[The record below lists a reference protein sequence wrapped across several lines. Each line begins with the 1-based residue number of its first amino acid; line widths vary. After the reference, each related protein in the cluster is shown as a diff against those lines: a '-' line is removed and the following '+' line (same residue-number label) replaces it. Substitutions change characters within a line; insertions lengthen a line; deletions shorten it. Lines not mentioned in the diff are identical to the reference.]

1 MYRELAARGLVVG
14 EVGRGTFV
22 RAAGRTPGPAL
33 GEPNGARIDLE
44 LSVPSVP
51 GQSELLAAG
60 MERLLRPDVLGAA
73 LGAARVTGTPAARE
87 AAAALLAAPGWRP
100 APSGVLFAGNGRQA
114 VAAVVAA
121 LVPPGGR
128 LAVEPLTYPV
138 VRGVAA
144 RLGVALVPVEA
155 DEDGL
160 CPRALA
166 RAHRS
171 APLSAVYLQPT
182 LHNPCGTTMPPERRA
197 ELAAALEHLD
207 LHAVE
212 DRVWAFLLEDAPAPL
227 AAHAPERTVVVD
239 SLSKRLAPGL
249 SVGFAVP
256 PAALAGRVASALR
269 AGGWGPQAFALE
281 AAAGWIAAGTAEAVA
296 RAKRADAS
304 ARMRIAAERLP
315 GAAARAGAVL
325 VLPLVGAA
333 VPVAGRDV
341 RGGGGAARH
350 RGHARRGLRRRAGV
364 GAPRR
369 PRRAGVP
376 AAGPPRR
383 GPRRPRRDRRRIARG
398 RRRRL
403 TAGPA
408 AGITRGGVRS
418 RRARRPPPTPPGAPG
433 RRPRPAPRPTG
444 W

>member
-114 VAAVVAA
+114 VAAVVSA

-171 APLSAVYLQPT
+171 APFSAVYLQPT

-315 GAAARAGAVL
+315 GAAARAGACSYFL
-325 VLPLVGAA
+325 WWELPSRWRAETFVAA
-333 VPVAGRDV
+333 A
-341 RGGGGAARH
+341 
-350 RGHARRGLRRRAGV
+350 ARRGIAV
-364 GAPRR
+364 TPGA
-369 PRRAGVP
+369 AF
-376 AAGPPRR
+376 AAGPGSAPRAVR
-383 GPRRPRRDRRRIARG
+383 VGLASPPPDLLGEALG
-398 RRRRL
+398 VL
-403 TAGPA
+403 AGIA
-408 AGITRGGVRS
+408 AGSPEDAAVD
-418 RRARRPPPTPPGAPG
+418 
-433 RRPRPAPRPTG
+433 
-444 W
+444 